1 MPEGPEIKRAADRIA
16 KAVARK
22 PIEEVY
28 FAFEHLK
35 PYEKDLARAQ
45 ITSVQPRGKAL
56 LTHFNNDLAIYTHN
70 QLYGK
75 WEIKRARNY
84 PETKRQLRLAIHTKS
99 KSALL
104 YSASDIEVLYPSDI
118 DLHPFL
124 SKLGPDVLDKAVTPE
139 QVSQRL
145 NSDRFRRR
153 GLASLLLDQH
163 CLCGLG
169 NYLRSEVLFVAG
181 VHPSFRPKDC
191 TPAQLEILGKAAIT
205 LPRQSYET
213 GGITNDLTRA
223 QQMKADGYSRRVY
236 RYWVFA
242 RQHQPCYQCG
252 TGILKETFAGRRLY
266 YCPTCQPQG

>member
-84 PETKRQLRLAIHTKS
+84 PETK
-99 KSALL
+99 
-104 YSASDIEVLYPSDI
+104 
-118 DLHPFL
+118 
-124 SKLGPDVLDKAVTPE
+124 
-139 QVSQRL
+139 
-145 NSDRFRRR
+145 
-153 GLASLLLDQH
+153 
-163 CLCGLG
+163 
-169 NYLRSEVLFVAG
+169 
-181 VHPSFRPKDC
+181 
-191 TPAQLEILGKAAIT
+191 
-205 LPRQSYET
+205 
-213 GGITNDLTRA
+213 
-223 QQMKADGYSRRVY
+223 
-236 RYWVFA
+236 
-242 RQHQPCYQCG
+242 
-252 TGILKETFAGRRLY
+252 
-266 YCPTCQPQG
+266 